1 MGSFTFS
8 EMATIAVIVL
18 IVFGPKRLP
27 ELARRAGS
35 MLARFREATREIR
48 DELTGEYAEVVAPLK
63 DLRDELKETRTELT
77 SEYQDAVAPLKDLRD
92 DLKET
97 STELTSTAK
106 SLEKD
111 LRAATDESAEAG
123 KPHSPRGPVPLVRLE
138 DMRDELSRVRAGG
151 PVPLVPLEDMR
162 DELSQARAGL
172 ASGESGHED
181 GVVSGESGHED
192 GSDEDADQGDAPS
205 ERTDS

>member
-18 IVFGPKRLP
+18 IVFGPQRLP

-35 MLARFREATREIR
+35 MLARVREATREIR
-48 DELTGEYAEVVAPLK
+48 EELTDEYEEVVAPLQN
-63 DLRDELKETRTELT
+63 LRDEMKETRTELT
-77 SEYQDAVAPLKDLRD
+77 SEYQAAVAPLKDLRD
-92 DLKET
+92 DLNET
-97 STELTSTAK
+97 RTELTSTAK
-106 SLEKD
+106 SFEKD
-111 LRAATDESAEAG
+111 LRAATDASVEPD
-123 KPHSPRGPVPLVRLE
+123 KPHSAR
-138 DMRDELSRVRAGG
+138 G

-172 ASGESGHED
+172 ANGDSGHED
-181 GVVSGESGHED
+181 GVANGDSGHED
-192 GSDEDADQGDAPS
+192 GAVEGDAAS